1 MSVFERVKKIIM
13 EVLLVKETEVLLE
26 ASLTDDLGADSL
38 DYIALLQ
45 ALEEEFNIQIP
56 DEDGQ
61 KLKTIDEAVTY
72 IESKVNNKIRK

>member
-1 MSVFERVKKIIM
+1 MPVFERVKKIIM
-13 EVLLVKETEVLLE
+13 EVLLVKETEVLPE
-26 ASLTDDLGADSL
+26 ASLTDELGADSL

-61 KLKTIDEAVTY
+61 KLKTIDETVTY
-72 IESKVNNKIRK
+72 IESKVNNKRRK

>member
-13 EVLLVKETEVLLE
+13 EVLLVKETEVLPE

>member
-1 MSVFERVKKIIM
+1 M

>member
-1 MSVFERVKKIIM
+1 MPVFERVKKIIM
-13 EVLLVKETEVLLE
+13 EVLLVKETEVLPE
-26 ASLTDDLGADSL
+26 ASLTDELGADSL

-61 KLKTIDEAVTY
+61 KLKTIDKAVAY
-72 IESKVNNKIRK
+72 IESKVNNKRRK

>member
-13 EVLLVKETEVLLE
+13 EVLLVKETEVLPE

-61 KLKTIDEAVTY
+61 KLKTIDKAVTY
-72 IESKVNNKIRK
+72 IESKM

>member
-13 EVLLVKETEVLLE
+13 EVLLVKETEVLPE

-38 DYIALLQ
+38 DYIALFQ

-72 IESKVNNKIRK
+72 IKSKVNNKRRK